1 MFHGEFRV
9 RVWPVGLDRGSQS
22 RKRSRRK
29 SRKGSGW
36 NVLYHRERTPGSEA
50 GDQMIRRCPS
60 DLIYKI
66 VKMKL

>member
-9 RVWPVGLDRGSQS
+9 RVWPVGLDRGSQ
-22 RKRSRRK
+22 